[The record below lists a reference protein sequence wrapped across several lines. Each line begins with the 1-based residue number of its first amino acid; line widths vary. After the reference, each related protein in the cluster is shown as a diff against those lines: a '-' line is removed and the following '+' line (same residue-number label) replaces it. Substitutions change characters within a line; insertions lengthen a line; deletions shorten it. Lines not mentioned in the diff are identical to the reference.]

1 MRTLRLARKYNLVSC
16 LIILGFLTSCGSGGG
31 GAVTSTTS
39 SSTAGNSLVSVT
51 VGGSGQ
57 SASLRAEKDTF
68 LARAALWMNK
78 AIRSDSAIAAIPAPV
93 NSITFT
99 ISASDM
105 TTITKDVSVAGQT
118 SITETFSVPNGNAR
132 NFLVAAKDSAGT
144 VLYKGSTTANLDG
157 SAVTLDINMSAG
169 DTAAP
174 TVSST
179 SPANNATGVPVSAPI
194 IVTFSK
200 LLDSATITGT
210 TFKMKSGSSTE
221 VTGTISVSG
230 LVVTFTPAANL
241 SYNTVYTAFVTT
253 GVKDLYGNALSADY
267 LWSFTTQGLLQMGGG
282 IQGSP
287 LSLTGVVTTLAG
299 TIGTSGT
306 ANGTGA
312 AARFY
317 YPDGITTDGTNL
329 YVADS
334 YNHTIRKV
342 VISSGAVTTLAGTA
356 GTSGTANGTGAAARF
371 YYPYGITTDGTNLY
385 VADTNNYTI
394 RKIVISSGAV
404 TTLAGTAGTSG
415 TANGTGAA
423 ARFYYPDGIT
433 TDGTNLYVADT
444 NNYTIRK
451 IVISSGAVTTLA
463 GTAGTSG
470 TTDDTGTNARFYYP
484 YGITTDGTY
493 LYVTSMYNNNAIR
506 KIVISSGAVTTLA
519 NTSTSSAKGITTDG
533 TSLYVID
540 THAVR
545 NIK

>member
-1 MRTLRLARKYNLVSC
+1 
-16 LIILGFLTSCGSGGG
+16 
-31 GAVTSTTS
+31 
-39 SSTAGNSLVSVT
+39 
-51 VGGSGQ
+51 
-57 SASLRAEKDTF
+57 
-68 LARAALWMNK
+68 
-78 AIRSDSAIAAIPAPV
+78 
-93 NSITFT
+93 
-99 ISASDM
+99 
-105 TTITKDVSVAGQT
+105 
-118 SITETFSVPNGNAR
+118 
-132 NFLVAAKDSAGT
+132 
-144 VLYKGSTTANLDG
+144 
-157 SAVTLDINMSAG
+157 
-169 DTAAP
+169 
-174 TVSST
+174 
-179 SPANNATGVPVSAPI
+179 VPVSAPI

-493 LYVTSMYNNNAIR
+493 LYVA
-506 KIVISSGAVTTLA
+506 
-519 NTSTSSAKGITTDG
+519 
-533 TSLYVID
+533 D
-540 THAVR
+540 T
-545 NIK
+545 